1 MIYHKPYSQII
12 EKGQIR
18 NSIDGLT
25 HRSLADSCE
34 IEYVKKNGEIIND
47 FDNDGEIQEKERLH
61 FPVWQ
66 GPDYE
71 DEERWVRL
79 NSAGAKEG
87 TAAQTRNYYIS
98 NMVFNENECKPLDQ
112 TQFISENAK
121 IFVKI
126 LKNNDRQDRAEI
138 EAEIDGKTEKLYAD
152 NSIGN
157 YLQTQ
162 AFYIA
167 KLRDYQSDIYE
178 GSDGNKYIR
187 LGDTEYRVIATEKN
201 IVDDS
206 KEYLKIKYNKQF
218 LDKSLNEP
226 AYCIFSDYYDSS
238 FLKKRVPQWLIGNFY
253 AVCEQIKK
261 MDFSVITDISPTRSK
276 LETFFKKHKRV
287 KIFYYSG
294 HGDIENNVPYLKIFN
309 SPNSSEIDSKI
320 TDTDLRNM
328 NANAELVYF
337 NACQIGKELVKMKS
351 AFNAKAALGWTN
363 NVWAVPVSAYDIF
376 VFKNLKTMNL
386 GSSTIKDNTRIP
398 MYDFI
403 MKNFVIKDEK
413 NNIYKETVFH
423 SYEEIDIR
431 YSFFKVKPIII
442 NSDYFINDL
451 RVDE

>member
-1 MIYHKPYSQII
+1 M
-12 EKGQIR
+12 
-18 NSIDGLT
+18 T

-47 FDNDGEIQEKERLH
+47 FDNDGETQEKERLH

-79 NSAGAKEG
+79 NSASVKEG
-87 TAAQTRNYYIS
+87 SAQTQNYYIS
-98 NMVFNENECKPLDQ
+98 NMVYNKEDVKSLDQ
-112 TQFISENAK
+112 TQFIPENAK
-121 IFVKI
+121 IFVKV
-126 LKNNDRQDRAEI
+126 LKTTDRQNRAEV
-138 EAEIDGKTEKLYAD
+138 EAEIDGKIEKLFAE

-178 GSDGNKYIR
+178 GNDGNKYIR

-206 KEYLKIKYNKQF
+206 KEYLKIRYNKQI
-218 LDKSLNEP
+218 LDKELNEP
-226 AYCIFSDYYDSS
+226 AYCIFSNYYDSY
-238 FLKKRVPQWLIGNFY
+238 FLKNRVPQWLIGNFY

-261 MDFSVITDISPTRSK
+261 MDFSVITDISPTKNK
-276 LETFFKKHKRV
+276 LETFFEKHKRV

-294 HGDIENNVPYLKIFN
+294 HGDVENNTPYIKIFN
-309 SPNSSEIDSKI
+309 SPNSTEIDSKI

-337 NACQIGKELVKMKS
+337 NACQIGNELNKMKS
-351 AFNAKAALGWTN
+351 AFNAKAALGWDY
-363 NVWAVPVSAYDIF
+363 NVTSVPVSVYDIF
-376 VFKNLKTMNL
+376 VFKNLKTMNF
-386 GSSTIKDNTRIP
+386 GNSTNEKNTKIP

-423 SYEEIDIR
+423 SYEEIDKR